1 MTDLGDRKTFC
12 GGSDAAAILGLS
24 PWKSRLQLWAEKSG
38 LIKDSKESPAME
50 WGTRLESVIRDKFQ
64 ENHPEVLVMCDDKWT
79 HPQYPFI
86 VAHIDGSALD
96 LTTNESAVLEIKT
109 ANAYSGDEWSS
120 SVPTYYLCQIQH
132 YLAVTGWEKAYCAV
146 LIGGQDYREF
156 EILRDDE
163 FIDKLIEE
171 EVKFWKEVQEGTPP
185 TAADV
190 ADSEIL
196 SLLTPVVEGK
206 SVDLPDDADWLIGMR
221 TGVKAAISD
230 NEEQLKVINLKLQEM
245 LGDAEIGVTP
255 KHEIRW
261 RKSGKGRTLAIKEM
275 AE

>member
-1 MTDLGDRKTFC
+1 MDLGDRKTYV

-24 PWKSRLQLWAEKSG
+24 PWKSRLQLWAEKTG
-38 LIKDSKESPAME
+38 ITKDTKESDAME
-50 WGTRLESVIRDKFQ
+50 WGTRLESVIFDKFKEQ
-64 ENHPEVLVMCDDKWT
+64 HRELQVFGGWKFAHPEYPYIVGHVDGTIFDNLT
-79 HPQYPFI
+79 HE
-86 VAHIDGSALD
+86 D
-96 LTTNESAVLEIKT
+96 AVLEIKT
-109 ANAYSGDEWSS
+109 ANAYSGDEWQA

-146 LIGGQDYREF
+146 LIGGSDYREF

-171 EVKFWKEVQEGTPP
+171 EVKFWQEVQEGTPP

-221 TGVKAAISD
+221 TGIKAAISD

-261 RKSGKGRTLAIKEM
+261 RKSGKGRTLNIKER
-275 AE
+275 EV

>member
-1 MTDLGDRKTFC
+1 MTDLGDRKTYI
-12 GGSDAAAILGLS
+12 GGADTAAILGLS
-24 PWKSRLQLWAEKSG
+24 PWKSRLQLWAEKTG

-50 WGTRLESVIRDKFQ
+50 WGTRLESVIRDKFA
-64 ENHPEVLVMCDDKWT
+64 ENHPELLVESDIHLLTHDK
-79 HPQYPFI
+79 YKFI
-86 VAHIDGSALD
+86 VAHIDGMATSMD
-96 LTTNESAVLEIKT
+96 GKIAVLEIKT
-109 ANAYSGDEWSS
+109 ANAYSGDEWAS

-221 TGVKAAISD
+221 TGVKAAIAD
-230 NEEQLKVINLKLQEM
+230 NEEQLNVINLKLQEM
-245 LGDAEIGVTP
+245 LGDAEIGRTP

-261 RKSGKGRTLAIKEM
+261 RKSGKGRTLAIKER
-275 AE
+275 EL